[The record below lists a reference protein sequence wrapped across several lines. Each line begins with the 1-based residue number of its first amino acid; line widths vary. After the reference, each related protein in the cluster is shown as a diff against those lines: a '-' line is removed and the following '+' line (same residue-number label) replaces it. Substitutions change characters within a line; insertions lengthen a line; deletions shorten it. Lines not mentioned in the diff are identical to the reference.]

1 MRVMMGRAIFVWKE
15 SFPWGRYNRRKSIGH
30 AHSTGWW
37 AEQGIPY
44 LILSTRQEIGGLW
57 RKAVGRKILVV
68 DDEPVLVETMAYNL
82 EQAGYQVTTVTDGAS
97 ALEAARR
104 ETPDLVI
111 LDIMLPE
118 MDGLEVC
125 RLLRREGNTATT
137 PIMMLTAKGEEIDK
151 VVGLEVGADDYVTKP
166 FGRRELLARV
176 RALLRRAEYP
186 APVEDHNATS
196 TAEDTAR
203 ANRELVA
210 GPLRIDLAGRRVDCR
225 GQKLDLQPKQFE
237 LLVYLVRNRGTVLT
251 RDQVLYNVWGYDYA
265 GDTRT
270 VDVHI
275 RWLREKLEEDPANPR
290 LIQTVR
296 GVGYVFRW

>member
-1 MRVMMGRAIFVWKE
+1 MA
-15 SFPWGRYNRRKSIGH
+15 
-30 AHSTGWW
+30 
-37 AEQGIPY
+37 
-44 LILSTRQEIGGLW
+44 
-57 RKAVGRKILVV
+57 RKILVV

-82 EQAGYQVTTVTDGAS
+82 EQAGYQVTTAIDGAS

-125 RLLRREGNTATT
+125 RLLRRESNTATI
-137 PIMMLTAKGEEIDK
+137 PIMMLTAKSEEIDK

-176 RALLRRAEYP
+176 RALLRRADYP
-186 APVEDHNATS
+186 ASTEEHHASQESPAINRGATD
-196 TAEDTAR
+196 AAR
-203 ANRELVA
+203 KNNELVA
-210 GPLRIDLAGRRVDCR
+210 GPLRIDLAGRRVYCR
-225 GQKLDLQPKQFE
+225 GQELDLQPKQFE